1 MTVTVAEQLPATEDS
16 FADRY
21 AGATRDV
28 YRRTLLDL
36 ARRDPLV
43 FCVDT
48 DTGGLETT
56 FGTELPGRY
65 INVGIAEANLMG
77 VSAGLAATGLR
88 PYAHTLSGFAAARA
102 CEQLKV
108 DIAGNNLPVRVV
120 VTHGGLS
127 SGHYGPTHHAVDD
140 LAILRTMPNLTIVV
154 PADAAETEQAVLAT
168 ADLPGP
174 VLIRLGRAATPLV
187 HDTVPEFVPGR
198 AAQLRDGDDVTIV
211 ATGPHPVLMALRAHD
226 ELAALG
232 ISARV
237 LNMHTIKPLDTAA
250 LLRAARETA
259 GIVTVEDHLVIGGLG
274 AAVCEVVT
282 QDAPVRVRRIGVP
295 DRFIDRVGDE
305 HDLLVAAGVS
315 TERIVAQGLALAEA
329 QRNDRAPAERH
340 QASRA
345 GSSSRG

>member
-1 MTVTVAEQLPATEDS
+1 MTATVAEQLPGTEES
-16 FADRY
+16 FAERY
-21 AGATRDV
+21 AGPSRDV
-28 YRRTLLDL
+28 YRRALLDL

-43 FCVDT
+43 YCVDT

-56 FGTELPGRY
+56 FGAELPGRY
-65 INVGIAEANLMG
+65 VNVGIAEANLMG
-77 VSAGLAATGLR
+77 VSAGMAAAGLR

-140 LAILRTMPNLTIVV
+140 LAILRTMPNLTVVV
-154 PADAAETEQAVLAT
+154 PADAAETEQAVRAT
-168 ADLPGP
+168 AGLPGP

-187 HDTVPEFVPGR
+187 HDAVPDFVPGR
-198 AAQLRDGDDVTIV
+198 AAQLRDGGDVTIV
-211 ATGPHPVLMALRAHD
+211 ATGPHPVLMALQAHA
-226 ELAALG
+226 ELAAQG

-250 LLRAARETA
+250 VLRAARETA
-259 GIVTVEDHLVIGGLG
+259 GLITVEDHLVVGGLG

-282 QDAPVRVRRIGVP
+282 RDAPVRVRRVGVP

-305 HDLLVAAGVS
+305 LDLLTAAGVS
-315 TERIVAQGLALAEA
+315 TARIVAEARELA
-329 QRNDRAPAERH
+329 
-340 QASRA
+340 
-345 GSSSRG
+345 G